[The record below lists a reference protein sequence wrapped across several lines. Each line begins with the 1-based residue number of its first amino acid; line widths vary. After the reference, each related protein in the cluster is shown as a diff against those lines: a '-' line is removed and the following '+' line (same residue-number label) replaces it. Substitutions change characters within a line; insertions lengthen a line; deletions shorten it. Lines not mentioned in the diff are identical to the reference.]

1 MNLEE
6 ATLKALQE
14 DDVQDY
20 LANDEELKE
29 DVQPN
34 TYYYEV
40 HIVEDEDNMSGFS
53 VFFTST
59 KEMDEDLD
67 SEAIITEAIKQ
78 NKIDN
83 EDARYCDYV
92 RQIDKEEYSDAIGE
106 GYIGKKAKS
115 KADLSYIDDEGNEIP
130 DVIKK
135 GEILTLDSLECKVDG
150 WGTDYVNVHTEDGTV
165 YRGIST
171 RNLILLEQKN
181 VLKTEAYTAREQFD
195 AVMKKYSDNDKKEI
209 KVVAETE
216 HYILTVSRNKENSEG
231 IYLSVTTGKDEL
243 DMLPDVYVRQDYK
256 GKCEK
261 VDINWSAMGNC
272 SVAETEA
279 FINALKE
286 AIEFAKQIEGKD
298 FSNEI

>member
-20 LANDEELKE
+20 LANDEKLKE
-29 DVQPN
+29 DVQLN

-67 SEAIITEAIKQ
+67 SEAIIAEAVKQ

-92 RQIDKEEYSDAIGE
+92 RQIDEDEYKDA
-106 GYIGKKAKS
+106 
-115 KADLSYIDDEGNEIP
+115 
-130 DVIKK
+130 
-135 GEILTLDSLECKVDG
+135 
-150 WGTDYVNVHTEDGTV
+150 
-165 YRGIST
+165 T
-171 RNLILLEQKN
+171 RTTQREA
-181 VLKTEAYTAREQFD
+181 KTEAYTAREQFD
-195 AVMKKYSDNDKKEI
+195 AVMKKYSDSDKKEI

-216 HYILTVSRNKENSEG
+216 HYILTVARNRENSEG